1 MHIKQEI
8 KNFYFPPSF
17 SIIISLL
24 FFNSMTEKHPSF
36 LILHFFDCSQAVP
49 FSLYIWHSYRSIS
62 LACISLSDKELP
74 HFFLMFWW
82 TCMCTKPFQSQPIL
96 WDHMDYRLPGSSV
109 HGILQAR
116 ILEWVA
122 MTISRN
128 WHAKYFL
135 LLLLL
140 FSCSVVRA
148 LWDAMDCSTPG
159 FPVLHH
165 LPELVQTHVHW
176 VSDAI

>member
-1 MHIKQEI
+1 MHIKQKI

-17 SIIISLL
+17 SIIISFIFQLHDWKTSLL
-24 FFNSMTEKHPSF
+24 PYFAFLWLQSGCTFFSVYMTFTLLYQPGLYYPFWQGTAS
-36 LILHFFDCSQAVP
+36 LLSNVP
-49 FSLYIWHSYRSIS
+49 M
-62 LACISLSDKELP
+62 D
-74 HFFLMFWW
+74 
-82 TCMCTKPFQSQPIL
+82 CMCTKPFQSQPIL

-140 FSCSVVRA
+140 FSCSVVPA
-148 LWDAMDCSTPG
+148 LWDPRDCSTPG